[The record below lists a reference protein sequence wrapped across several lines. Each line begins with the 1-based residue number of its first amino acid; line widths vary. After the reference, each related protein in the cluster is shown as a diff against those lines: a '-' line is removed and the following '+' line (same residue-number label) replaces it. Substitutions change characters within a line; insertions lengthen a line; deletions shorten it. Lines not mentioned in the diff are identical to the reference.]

1 MADLEFLP
9 HQARLRWVAL
19 IEQMAIMGLGHL
31 ARLYGQLEGYILA
44 LLDVG
49 SITAPQHRHLINL
62 AGEWFAQC
70 RAEFL
75 KRKQKPRRRIAGA
88 VGARIDKSRGRLEH
102 A

>member
-9 HQARLRWVAL
+9 QQARLRWVAL
-19 IEQMAIMGLGHL
+19 IEQMAVMGLGHL
-31 ARLYGQLEGYILA
+31 VRLSGQLEGYILA

-49 SITAPQHRHLINL
+49 SITAPQHRHLVRL
-62 AGEWFAQC
+62 ASEWFAQC
-70 RAEFL
+70 RAEYL

-88 VGARIDKSRGRLEH
+88 VRDRIDESHRRPER

>member
-9 HQARLRWVAL
+9 QQARLRWVAL
-19 IEQMAIMGLGHL
+19 IEQMAVMGLGHL
-31 ARLYGQLEGYILA
+31 VRLYGQLEGYILA

-49 SITAPQHRHLINL
+49 SITAPQHRHLAHL
-62 AGEWFAQC
+62 AGEWFVQC

-88 VGARIDKSRGRLEH
+88 VRARIDDSQSRLEH

>member
-9 HQARLRWVAL
+9 QQARLRWFAL
-19 IEQMAIMGLGHL
+19 IEQMAVMGLGHL
-31 ARLYGQLEGYILA
+31 VRLYGQLEGYILA

-49 SITAPQHRHLINL
+49 SITAPQHRHLTHL

-88 VGARIDKSRGRLEH
+88 VRARIDESRSRLEH

>member
-9 HQARLRWVAL
+9 HPARLRWVAL
-19 IEQMAIMGLGHL
+19 IEQMAVMGLGHL
-31 ARLYGQLEGYILA
+31 VRLYGQLEGYILA

-49 SITAPQHRHLINL
+49 SISVPQHRHLARV

-70 RAEFL
+70 RAEYL

-88 VGARIDKSRGRLEH
+88 VQARIVESRSRPEH

>member
-9 HQARLRWVAL
+9 HQARLRWIAL

-49 SITAPQHRHLINL
+49 SITAPQHRHLTHL
-62 AGEWFAQC
+62 AAEWFARC

-75 KRKQKPRRRIAGA
+75 KRKQKPRRRIAG
-88 VGARIDKSRGRLEH
+88 VVRARINESQRRPEH

>member
-9 HQARLRWVAL
+9 QQARLRWVAL
-19 IEQMAIMGLGHL
+19 IEQMAVMGLGH
-31 ARLYGQLEGYILA
+31 LEGYILA

-49 SITAPQHRHLINL
+49 SITVPQHRHLARL
-62 AGEWFAQC
+62 ASEWFAQC
-70 RAEFL
+70 RAEYL

-88 VGARIDKSRGRLEH
+88 VRARIDESHRRPEH